1 MQVKFCSNILNIIII
16 INVVFVLGILK
27 KHVKHMDI
35 KYFLIENIIMTKIG
49 NLKNNGYWSHTNIF
63 SIVIQ
68 EYLVKLK

>member
-35 KYFLIENIIMTKIG
+35 KYFLIENIIMAKIG